1 LDCLCLNLSPGIFL
15 GFLEFSEY
23 FSCFKTFSRISWK
36 CFRIE
41 NLIQKMKKTLSFIW
55 AHLWKSAFAPPTP
68 SAPRYHPDP
77 CELLSPN
84 IEVRSRPLNSFPW
97 HMVTFGPALAQ
108 PSSARLV
115 SMADMAMAPP
125 LPVFLACAPRGPR
138 IPRP

>member
-1 LDCLCLNLSPGIFL
+1 
-15 GFLEFSEY
+15 LEFSEY
-23 FSCFKTFSRISWK
+23 FSGFKTFSRISWK

-41 NLIQKMKKTLSFIW
+41 NLIQKMKKNPFFHLGQ
-55 AHLWKSAFAPPTP
+55 AHLRKSAFAPPTP
-68 SAPRYHPDP
+68 SAARYRPDP

-97 HMVTFGPALAQ
+97 HRVTLGPAPAQ

-115 SMADMAMAPP
+115 SMADTAREPPP
-125 LPVFLACAPRGPR
+125 LVFLACAPRGPR